1 MERRPNARN
10 PGFHVVEPH
19 SWVVRIFLNAESIRK
34 IGIIKR
40 SGNSSTEM
48 PVTHG
53 IDCLLLNVYSGQNRR
68 LNAMPPDM
76 KRGWPAKAIPEVR
89 EEGRPA
95 GRRPLPAQTPAACAC
110 WSAW

>member
-1 MERRPNARN
+1 MDRRPNARN

-19 SWVVRIFLNAESIRK
+19 SGVVRIFLNAESIRK

-76 KRGWPAKAIPEVR
+76 KKGM
-89 EEGRPA
+89 
-95 GRRPLPAQTPAACAC
+95 ACKGHPR
-110 WSAW
+110 SA